1 MKDLHSHILFGIDD
15 GCNSIDE
22 AINLLKESKK
32 QGIDEI
38 ILTPHYIE
46 NSKFNCN
53 NTEKKA
59 LFEKLKSKLAEENID
74 IKMYLGNEIF
84 FTDNFLD
91 LLEKDEICTLNN
103 SKYILFEFPMGPIYN
118 NTSEIISFLIS
129 NGYIPILAHPERY
142 SRFQEHPE
150 IAEEYLRMGVHLQGN
165 FTSLFGKYGKTSL
178 KTLKYLLKK
187 HYISFLGSD
196 VHHQVNYSEKKLRK
210 KLLKITKDAAYVE
223 NLLVNNFDKVI
234 NNEEIGILR

>member
-1 MKDLHSHILFGIDD
+1 MKDLHSHILYGIDD
-15 GCNSIDE
+15 GCNTLDE
-22 AINLLKESKK
+22 AVSILKESKK

-53 NTEKKA
+53 NNDKKE
-59 LFEKLKSKLAEENID
+59 LIKELKNRIKEENIN
-74 IKMYLGNEIF
+74 IKIYLGNEVF
-84 FTDNFLD
+84 FTDNFLK
-91 LLEKDEICTLNN
+91 LLSKDEISTLNN

-118 NTSEIISFLIS
+118 NTSEIISLLIS
-129 NGYIPILAHPERY
+129 KGFVPILAHPERY
-142 SRFQEHPE
+142 TRFQEHPE
-150 IAEEYLRMGVHLQGN
+150 IAKEYLRMGVHLQGN
-165 FTSLFGKYGKTSL
+165 FTSLFGKYGKNSS

-210 KLLKITKDAAYVE
+210 KLLKITKDDEYIE

-234 NNEEIGILR
+234 HNDEIGILR

>member
-53 NTEKKA
+53 KKKKKA

-74 IKMYLGNEIF
+74 IKIYLGNEIF

-118 NTSEIISFLIS
+118 NTSEIISLLIS
-129 NGYIPILAHPERY
+129 NDYIPILAHPERY

>member
-15 GCNSIDE
+15 GSETIEESIE
-22 AINLLKESKK
+22 LLKEAKR

-46 NSKFNCN
+46 NSQYNCN
-53 NTEKKA
+53 NANKAKLLKKLRAKIKKEK
-59 LFEKLKSKLAEENID
+59 ID
-74 IKMYLGNEIF
+74 IKLYLGNEVF
-84 FTDNFLD
+84 FTENFIE
-91 LLEKDEICTLNN
+91 LLKKKEISTLNR
-103 SKYILFEFPMGPIYN
+103 SKYVLFEFPMGNVYN
-118 NTSEIISFLIS
+118 NTTEIISMLVS
-129 NGYIPILAHPERY
+129 KGYYPILAHPERY
-142 SRFQEHPE
+142 PKFQKNPD

-165 FTSLFGKYGKTSL
+165 FTSLFKKYGKNAE

-196 VHHQVNYSEKKLRK
+196 AHHELNYNMKKLRK
-210 KLLKITKDAAYVE
+210 KLLRITKDEKYVDD
-223 NLLVNNFDKVI
+223 LMANNFDKVI